1 MTPRRAWLKGMP
13 GAALLGDVLPG
24 TALLGAFLLSSPAVA
39 QQYSNRSADDVDP
52 ELREALMRAV
62 GQSDSFADRFEAEV
76 WLTDMSTRLSS
87 QVPDV
92 EERLDILRIVH
103 KQATRAEVAPELV
116 LAVIDVES
124 NFDRYAISSAF
135 ALGLMQVMPFWL
147 DELDVGDGD
156 HNQLFDMELN
166 VLLGSRI
173 LKHYLDMEDGDL
185 MQGLARYNGS
195 TGQRWYADRVID
207 RLTRKWFRR

>member
-1 MTPRRAWLKGMP
+1 MTGQRAWLQRLP
-13 GAALLGDVLPG
+13 GALRFFVLSTAACLAAALV
-24 TALLGAFLLSSPAVA
+24 AVPATA
-39 QQYSNRSADDVDP
+39 QQYRNRSATDVDP

-62 GQSDSFADRFEAEV
+62 ADSSSFEDRFDAEV
-76 WLTDMSTRLSS
+76 WLTDMSTRLSR
-87 QVPDV
+87 QVPDAD
-92 EERLDILRIVH
+92 ERLDILRIVH
-103 KQATRAEVAPELV
+103 QQATHAGVAPELV

-147 DELDVGDGD
+147 DELHVGDGD

-173 LKHYLDMEDGDL
+173 LKYYLDMEDGDL

-207 RLTRKWFRR
+207 RLTQKWFRR

>member
-1 MTPRRAWLKGMP
+1 MSSRLARVKGPP
-13 GAALLGDVLPG
+13 GIALFVAVLL
-24 TALLGAFLLSSPAVA
+24 ASPTFA
-39 QQYSNRSADDVDP
+39 QQFSNRSADDIDP
-52 ELREALMRAV
+52 ELRATLKQAIAAA
-62 GQSDSFADRFEAEV
+62 DSFADRFDAEV
-76 WLTDMSTRLSS
+76 WLTDMSARLSR
-87 QVPDV
+87 QVPDA

-103 KQATRAEVAPELV
+103 KQATHAGVAPELV

-147 DELDVGDGD
+147 DELDVGDRD

-173 LKHYLDMEDGDL
+173 LKYYLDMEDGDL
-185 MQGLARYNGS
+185 IQGLARYNGS

-207 RLTRKWFRR
+207 RLTTHWFRR